1 MSSGPPASKKPAIT
15 LDGLSGSGKSTLAR
29 QLALELEWAYLDS
42 GAWYRAL
49 TWAVLQNQADPA
61 DSEAILSVLS
71 QITLS
76 CRSDGNVL
84 IDGVLI
90 DHQLRTPE
98 IDQAVSIVADHG
110 DVREALNQRM
120 RLLRDA
126 PDILGVVADGRD
138 AGAIIFPDA
147 SLKIFVEVDV
157 EMRAKRRYQQQLE
170 AKLPVDYAS
179 TLAALQDRD
188 QHDRARGTAAP
199 QIHPGDRV
207 LNNESVTVEEAIRRL
222 LLWASELSA
231 V

>member
-1 MSSGPPASKKPAIT
+1 
-15 LDGLSGSGKSTLAR
+15 
-29 QLALELEWAYLDS
+29 
-42 GAWYRAL
+42 
-49 TWAVLQNQADPA
+49 
-61 DSEAILSVLS
+61 
-71 QITLS
+71 
-76 CRSDGNVL
+76 
-84 IDGVLI
+84 
-90 DHQLRTPE
+90 
-98 IDQAVSIVADHG
+98 
-110 DVREALNQRM
+110 M